1 MAAIRDF
8 INGQFRDDETEEI
21 GIGGF
26 TTAAK
31 LTESVKRT
39 REVPTTLLEDGTQL
53 SDHIIRNPLVVSI
66 QGEVSNVYVKPSPV
80 LARVRETE
88 AVVGAAA
95 LYAPAR
101 TQAQLS
107 KVASLTGDLQALI
120 DRADQAIQTGQNV
133 GQFLGFTGDE
143 GKTNIERFIDF
154 VEGAHYSDV
163 LIRIDAPFRT
173 YRNMAIVL
181 LDYERDSTTD
191 SLRFTLEAQEVRVA
205 ETVFVELSAAA
216 NPAAG
221 NNGQQ
226 ASESDKGVQ
235 EGEDVPQ
242 SFFDSIFERFGI

>member
-1 MAAIRDF
+1 MAVIRDF
-8 INGQFRDDETEEI
+8 INGQFRDDETEEV

-31 LTESVKRT
+31 LTETVKRS
-39 REVPTTLLEDGTQL
+39 REVPATFLEDGTQL
-53 SDHIIRNPLVVSI
+53 SDHIIRNPLVISI
-66 QGEVSNVYVKPSPV
+66 QGEISNVFVRPSPV
-80 LARVRETE
+80 LARIRETE

-107 KVASLTGDLQALI
+107 KVASLTGDVQALI
-120 DRADQAIQTGQNV
+120 DRADQAIQSAQNV
-133 GQFLGFTGDE
+133 GEFLGFTGDE

-154 VEGAHYSDV
+154 VEGAHYSDA

-173 YRNMAIVL
+173 YRNMAITL

-191 SLRFTLEAQEVRVA
+191 SLRFTIEAKEVRVA
-205 ETVFVELSAAA
+205 ETVFVEVAAA
-216 NPAAG
+216 QNPAPG

-226 ASESDKGVQ
+226 EGESEKGVQ

-242 SFFDSIFERFGI
+242 SFLDGLFERFGL